1 MKIGSALIGDP
12 ETGEIRGSWL
22 ETLIEDVVRFFAR
35 GQQVIIV
42 TSGVVA
48 VGSSHFNHLD
58 RSLRVEEKQTAA
70 AIGQVQFMRAYE
82 QSLKRH
88 SFGVGQIL
96 LTREDIDDQHRRL
109 NAVSTLQR
117 LLKVGAPYPLSTRTT
132 RPQRRSHALGR
143 PGAGPNPGAWKV
155 ACAAT
160 FSPPSYEQD

>member
-42 TSGVVA
+42 TSGAVA

-58 RSLRVEEKQTAA
+58 RSLRVEEKQTAG
-70 AIGQVQFMRAYE
+70 AIGQVQLMRAYE
-82 QSLKRH
+82 QSLNRH

-96 LTREDIDDQHRRL
+96 LTREEMISIAASMRFQPFNGFSKL
-109 NAVSTLQR
+109 
-117 LLKVGAPYPLSTRTT
+117 APYPLSTRTT
-132 RPQRRSHALGR
+132 RPQRRSHALGHAGRRAKSRCMEGCLCREINGR
-143 PGAGPNPGAWKV
+143 PTP
-155 ACAAT
+155 
-160 FSPPSYEQD
+160 